1 MILKVTGAIQRLMGW
16 CPMRSSTQSD
26 LTIRLGTTAAPGRQD
41 GISSTVPGWWHRH
54 HNQLLVAALVASAA
68 VAALV
73 ILVEDAWGYPGV
85 WTGLIVG
92 VGALLGSLLSCRK
105 RYARVAAG
113 EFRRE
118 NMSRRQR
125 VVQYL
130 RLPAASVL
138 IVAGVLYLVREG
150 LFGHIIGLVLVMSL
164 ICWVWFGVTVL
175 WERRHQAIMIAEWGS
190 VYTLDT
196 ATEGEP
202 AWR

>member
-1 MILKVTGAIQRLMGW
+1 MMLKVTGAIRRLMGW
-16 CPMRSSTQSD
+16 CPMAGSVRAEFSV
-26 LTIRLGTTAAPGRQD
+26 RYAATAAPGKQD
-41 GISSTVPGWWHRH
+41 GISPTVPGWWHRH

-113 EFRRE
+113 EFARE
-118 NMSRRQR
+118 NMTRRQR
-125 VVQYL
+125 IVQYL

-150 LFGHIIGLVLVMSL
+150 LFGHIIGLVLAMSL

>member
-1 MILKVTGAIQRLMGW
+1 MMMKVTGAIRRLMGW
-16 CPMRSSTQSD
+16 CPMAGSVRTD
-26 LTIRLGTTAAPGRQD
+26 LALRTATTAAPGGQD
-41 GISSTVPGWWHRH
+41 GISQVWLGWWHRH
-54 HNQLLVAALVASAA
+54 HNQLLVAALAASAA
-68 VAALV
+68 TAALFLL
-73 ILVEDAWGYPGV
+73 IEDASGHLAM
-85 WTGLIVG
+85 WTGLAVG
-92 VGALLGSLLSCRK
+92 IGALIGSLLSYRS

-130 RLPAASVL
+130 RVPTAAVL
-138 IVAGVLYLVREG
+138 IAAVIVYLVLGGMFDRLLG
-150 LFGHIIGLVLVMSL
+150 IMLGMCL
-164 ICWVWFGVTVL
+164 ICWVWFGLTIL